1 MIELLI
7 EVKKIVPEYVRIQ
20 RLGRD
25 IPANSIVAGCK
36 TSNIR
41 EVVSKKVRCKCIRCR
56 EIRDNPSSQG
66 LTLKTIIYRASGGTE
81 YFLQYID
88 QNNRLYAMLRLRIPS
103 YPFIA
108 ALKKAAI
115 VRELHTYGAVT
126 NFSKKGSVQHRGLGG
141 CLLDEAELLTKN
153 LGIDKVAVISGI
165 GVRDYY
171 RKKGYRLKNTY
182 MIKKLK

>member
-1 MIELLI
+1 
-7 EVKKIVPEYVRIQ
+7 
-20 RLGRD
+20 
-25 IPANSIVAGCK
+25 
-36 TSNIR
+36 
-41 EVVSKKVRCKCIRCR
+41 
-56 EIRDNPSSQG
+56 
-66 LTLKTIIYRASGGTE
+66 
-81 YFLQYID
+81 
-88 QNNRLYAMLRLRIPS
+88 MLRLRIPS